1 MLFGLE
7 LSIVVQYKFR
17 VSYRSTYILTYHD
30 TVEPLLDIST
40 DTLPEPDEAAK
51 QHSLLLQQSIK
62 AACGHA
68 DGGIRF
74 AEFMNIALY
83 QPGLGY
89 YSSGSQKF
97 GQKGDFITAPE
108 VSPLFGQCL
117 AKQIAEILLNYKKTS
132 DDKAV
137 VLEFGAGS
145 GVLAVDVLL
154 ELERLDCLPEQYL
167 IIELS
172 AELQQRQQHI
182 LQEKVP
188 QLFSRLLWLD
198 HLPENV
204 NNAVVIANEVLDAMP
219 VECFRV
225 HGSDIESLMVDV
237 ENDKLTARYTAADS
251 RTLEKLESIKQRSEI
266 EFSDGYCSEYNPA
279 IAGWLSALDSKI
291 DKMVVLLIDY
301 GYNEKEYYH
310 TDRDNGTLMCY
321 YQHRAHG
328 NFFWWPGL
336 QDITAF
342 VNFTDVAY
350 CADDLELEV
359 SGYTTQA
366 AFLLA
371 NGLSELHAEQVTDDV
386 LQQIKLSQQI
396 KTLTLPSEM
405 GDRFKVMAL
414 AKNYEEPL
422 QGFSMLDLR
431 NRL

>member
-1 MLFGLE
+1 ML
-7 LSIVVQYKFR
+7 
-17 VSYRSTYILTYHD
+17 VSST
-30 TVEPLLDIST
+30 E
-40 DTLPEPDEAAK
+40 TLPEPNEAAK
-51 QHSLLLQQSIK
+51 QHSLLLMQHIK
-62 AACGHA
+62 TVCNRA
-68 DGGIRF
+68 DGWIRF
-74 AEFMNIALY
+74 PEFMNMALY

-97 GQKGDFITAPE
+97 GRKGDFITAPE
-108 VSPLFGQCL
+108 VSALFGQCL
-117 AKQIAEILLNYKKTS
+117 AKQIDEILLNFQKSS
-132 DDKAV
+132 DEKAV

-145 GVLAVDVLL
+145 GALAVDILQ
-154 ELERLDCLPEQYL
+154 ELERLGSLPEQYL

-172 AELQQRQQHI
+172 AELQHRQKQI
-182 LQEKVP
+182 LNEKVP
-188 QLFSRLLWLD
+188 HLFARVQWLEQ
-198 HLPENV
+198 LPEDV
-204 NNAVVIANEVLDAMP
+204 SNAVVIANEVLDAMP

-225 HGSDIESLMVDV
+225 KDKNIESLMVGV
-237 ENDKLTARYTAADS
+237 ENDELMARYTIADS
-251 RTLEKLESIKQRSEI
+251 KTVEKITSIKQRSEI
-266 EFSDGYCSEYNPA
+266 EFSDDYCSEYNPA
-279 IAGWLSALDSKI
+279 IKGWLSALECKI
-291 DKMVVLLIDY
+291 DKLVVLLIDY

-310 TDRDNGTLMCY
+310 ADRVNGTLMCY
-321 YQHRAHG
+321 YQHRAHD

-350 CADDLELEV
+350 CAVELELDV

-386 LQQIKLSQQI
+386 QQQIKLSQQI

-414 AKNYEEPL
+414 VKNYEEPL

>member
-1 MLFGLE
+1 M
-7 LSIVVQYKFR
+7 
-17 VSYRSTYILTYHD
+17 
-30 TVEPLLDIST
+30 
-40 DTLPEPDEAAK
+40 
-51 QHSLLLQQSIK
+51 
-62 AACGHA
+62 
-68 DGGIRF
+68 
-74 AEFMNIALY
+74 ALY

-89 YSSGSQKF
+89 YSGGLQKF

-117 AKQIAEILLNYKKTS
+117 ARQIAEVLLNFQKTS
-132 DDKAV
+132 DEKAV

-145 GVLAVDVLL
+145 GVLAVDILL

-172 AELQQRQQHI
+172 AELKQRQKQI

-188 QLFSRLLWLD
+188 HLFARMLWLD
-198 HLPENV
+198 RLPEDV
-204 NNAVVIANEVLDAMP
+204 KNAVVIANEVLDAMP
-219 VECFRV
+219 VECFRIQ
-225 HGSDIESLMVDV
+225 GNNIESLIIGV
-237 ENDKLTARYTAADS
+237 ENDRLVSRYRTADS
-251 RTLEKLESIKQRSEI
+251 KTIDKITTIQQRSEI
-266 EFSDGYCSEYNPA
+266 EFSENYCSEYNPA
-279 IAGWLSALDSKI
+279 IKGWLSALENKI
-291 DKMVVLLIDY
+291 DKLVILLIDY

-310 TDRDNGTLMCY
+310 ADRVNGTLMCY
-321 YQHRAHG
+321 YQHRAHED
-328 NFFWWPGL
+328 FLRWPGL

-350 CADDLELEV
+350 CAVDLDLEV

-371 NGLSELHAEQVTDDV
+371 NGLSELHAEQVSDDV
-386 LQQIKLSQQI
+386 QQQIKLSQQI

-422 QGFSMLDLR
+422 KGFSMLDLR